1 MQHLPS
7 GRCFVDM
14 PQCQLFLVSPSE
26 YKELALFI
34 CEIKQKSIYLH
45 TILHLTPYNLTS
57 YFFTTF

>member
-1 MQHLPS
+1 M
-7 GRCFVDM
+7 
-14 PQCQLFLVSPSE
+14 CQNIKSECLFTYTTKVLRI
-26 YKELALFI
+26 LGI